1 MVTPISMDCTVSS
14 LLDTRHNRVQ
24 HAAPRPE
31 QYSDCWDNCWV
42 STSTS
47 WRNRM
52 FSYNN
57 TAIKS
62 SKMKDKKGP
71 KSANCCSKFQSEV
84 LRPFEQLR
92 KWRTSRS
99 HPGKQINQSNASVI
113 GVYDKLDIHVDDG
126 YCFICWDFRMC

>member
-1 MVTPISMDCTVSS
+1 MVTPISMDWMVSS

-52 FSYNN
+52 FSYND
-57 TAIKS
+57 TATESTKNERQKS
-62 SKMKDKKGP
+62 LR
-71 KSANCCSKFQSEV
+71 SADCRRKYQFG
-84 LRPFEQLR
+84 LLGPFEQTKQKLLGR
-92 KWRTSRS
+92 MQAS
-99 HPGKQINQSNASVI
+99 GKPTSNASLRRL
-113 GVYDKLDIHVDDG
+113 GQTWYRWWLL
-126 YCFICWDFRMC
+126 YYLLRF